1 MKVSDLTEAA
11 LAVLVVGGIVG
22 VAAFD
27 AIAGKPVSI
36 PPELYGFGGIVIGAY
51 FRGRSVNGT
60 VAGLTAALQQ
70 STPVAPAEPLVPHVP
85 PAVP

>member
-1 MKVSDLTEAA
+1 VGISGATEAI
-11 LAVLVVGGIVG
+11 LAILVVGGIVG
-22 VAAFD
+22 VAVFD
-27 AIAGKPVSI
+27 AFIGHTVSI

-70 STPVAPAEPLVPHVP
+70 STPSALALPPVP
-85 PAVP
+85 PVSPP